1 MQPLAASTGTC
12 YSRSSPPQPARGVPT
27 PPKEPAQGG
36 AGATGNKRLAAGD
49 RAGLRSAPTATPRDT
64 GAHSS
69 WRTSLGVLYP
79 SVAGRGRWGLA
90 RQNPRLH
97 RRVPLNVFGFC
108 SCLDSL
114 TGRGTCRELIRNNGA
129 TRKSDKNN
137 RRADDVGKRR
147 KLVGEG
153 NEGRAELND
162 RYVRCVSKVVFFLR
176 ACVSSS
182 VLFLSF
188 LSFVVVIGSARAGER
203 LDPFPSLVFV
213 FGVRYCK

>member
-1 MQPLAASTGTC
+1 MARALREINVSRPAIEQDFDPRQQQRLGDTGT
-12 YSRSSPPQPARGVPT
+12 
-27 PPKEPAQGG
+27 
-36 AGATGNKRLAAGD
+36 
-49 RAGLRSAPTATPRDT
+49 
-64 GAHSS
+64 HSS

-97 RRVPLNVFGFC
+97 LRVPLNVLGFC

-137 RRADDVGKRR
+137 RRAGDVGKRR

-162 RYVRCVSKVVFFLR
+162 RYVRCVS
-176 ACVSSS
+176 
-182 VLFLSF
+182 
-188 LSFVVVIGSARAGER
+188 
-203 LDPFPSLVFV
+203 
-213 FGVRYCK
+213 